1 MRVGNIARR
10 ASNPQCSQFRIPYT
24 YHACHSSTLSFCKE
38 PALTM
43 PELPE
48 VEVTRRGVAPHLEG
62 RVVAAVTLRH
72 SGLRWPFPADLEQR
86 LCGRTICTTGRRG
99 KYLLIGFDHGT
110 LIVHLGMSG
119 HLRILPV
126 ATPPQKHD
134 HFDLVVGDQVLRMT
148 DPRRFGAVLWHG
160 KDEGVVDEHILLRGL
175 GVEPLEEGF
184 TAQLLYRMTR
194 KRSAPIKQVLLV
206 GDIVV
211 GVGNIYASESLFKAG
226 INPKTAAYRIGLPRY
241 EKLAR
246 AIRETLAAAIEQ
258 GGSTLRDFMAA
269 DGQPGYF
276 QQSYFVYDR
285 AGQPCRVCGAM
296 VRQLRQGQ
304 RSTFYCANC
313 QK

>member
-1 MRVGNIARR
+1 
-10 ASNPQCSQFRIPYT
+10 
-24 YHACHSSTLSFCKE
+24 
-38 PALTM
+38 M

-62 RVVAAVTLRH
+62 RVVAGVTLRH
-72 SGLRWPFPADLEQR
+72 TGLRWPFPEHLADLLRGQR
-86 LCGRTICTTGRRG
+86 VRSTGRRG
-99 KYLLIGFDHGT
+99 KYLLIDFDHGT

-126 ATPPQKHD
+126 GTPPEKHD
-134 HFDLVVGDQVLRMT
+134 HFDLVMGGQLMRMT
-148 DPRRFGAVLWHG
+148 DPRRFGAVLWHA
-160 KDEGVVDEHILLRGL
+160 KEEGLVDEHLLLRGL
-175 GVEPLEEGF
+175 GVEPLGETF

-194 KRSAPIKQVLLV
+194 RRGAPIKQVLLA

-226 INPKTAAYRIGLPRY
+226 INPRTPAHRIGLARY
-241 EKLAR
+241 ERLAT

-269 DGQPGYF
+269 DGKPGYF

-285 AGQPCRVCGAM
+285 TGKPCRICGTA
-296 VRQLRQGQ
+296 VRTIKQGQ
-304 RSTFYCANC
+304 RSTFYCPNF